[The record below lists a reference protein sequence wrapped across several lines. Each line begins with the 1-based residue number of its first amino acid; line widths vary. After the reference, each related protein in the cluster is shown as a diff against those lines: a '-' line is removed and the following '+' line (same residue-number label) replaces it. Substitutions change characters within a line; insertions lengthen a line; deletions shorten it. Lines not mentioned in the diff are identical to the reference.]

1 MKESELITLSKEIL
15 TICEEASKAVMDIY
29 GADNDGLEIKKDGSP
44 VTLADLNSHK
54 IILERLSNLSPI
66 FPVLSEEDT
75 KKELIDAP
83 VFWLVD
89 PMDGTK
95 EFINRNGEFTVNVA
109 LIENGKP
116 ILGVVSAPAVGETF
130 YGIPGFGSF
139 KIAHGKEIRIT
150 TSEQDQSNCR
160 ITLSKSHQS
169 QADKD
174 FITETK
180 NHFGE
185 VVIVPAGSS
194 LKLCRVAENSAD
206 IYCRL
211 GPTFQWDIAAGQ
223 AVAEGSG
230 GVVKDLRG
238 RDLSYEFNAEI
249 RNPYFYCAA
258 DPKYPWQEILET
270 LDLN

>member
-1 MKESELITLSKEIL
+1 MKESELITLSREVL
-15 TICEEASKAVMDIY
+15 TICKEASNAVMDIY
-29 GADNDGLEIKKDGSP
+29 GADNDGIEIKQDGSP
-44 VTLADLNSHK
+44 VTLADLSAHR
-54 IILERLSNLSPI
+54 IISERLSNMDLLFPI
-66 FPVLSEEDT
+66 LSEEDT
-75 KKELIDAP
+75 KKECTDAP
-83 VFWLVD
+83 IFWLVD
-89 PMDGTK
+89 PLDGTK

-116 ILGVVSAPAVGETF
+116 ILGVVAAPAAGEVF

-139 KIAHGKEIRIT
+139 KIANDVEHRIT

-169 QADKD
+169 KADED
-174 FITETK
+174 FIAETK
-180 NHFGE
+180 NHFQSVE
-185 VVIVPAGSS
+185 IVPAGSS

-230 GVVKDLRG
+230 ASVKDLSG
-238 RDLSYEFNAEI
+238 QSLSYEFKAETK
-249 RNPYFYCAA
+249 NTYFYCAA
-258 DPKYPWQEILET
+258 DSKYPWQEILET
-270 LDLN
+270 LDLD